1 MNIPEILHHIRVK
14 REMLKYSQE
23 YLAARMAISQR
34 TYSKIENNE
43 TELTI
48 GRLMEICDI
57 LDINVCV
64 LLAMAVQQPHP
75 KACCE

>member
-1 MNIPEILHHIRVK
+1 MNIPEILRHIRVK

-48 GRLMEICDI
+48 GRLIEICDI
-57 LDINVCV
+57 LDINICV
-64 LLAMAVQQPHP
+64 LLTIAERDPRP